1 MITLWSE
8 WRYSVFTR
16 AVCTSEADCDMIF
29 GVSCPGLELIHN
41 SLPSDQRRTLA
52 TEISDE
58 TEENLMFICLIV
70 SPNFSLS
77 DRSPWPPGLVSMSC
91 VITPANYTPLCWVYM
106 VSNYGE
112 YLWWAFMMRIYGE
125 YSWWVSHDPPYYGQ
139 AWEVHGA
146 SMNVP
151 SVSLTWYFSA
161 SYSIS
166 LHLSQCRALVP
177 VFNIWQFLPDAEGA
191 LVPPSSLS
199 HWPCCCQRKW
209 VERNV
214 NTFLKLKIFISPEET
229 RVRSGVISFVLILS
243 SKHWTTNLMCR
254 TSSLIASISNK
265 TKTQTQTIAEEIFT
279 QTVQFALH
287 GTVRWLIVP
296 QILLQF
302 TAWIMFC
309 SYLQRSKIQIGLR
322 PQPASTVTIIVTI
335 PRL

>member
-1 MITLWSE
+1 MSIYDENLWWVFMVSITWSAILWTGLRGPWSFYE
-8 WRYSVFTR
+8 CPVSLL
-16 AVCTSEADCDMIF
+16 DMIF
-29 GVSCPGLELIHN
+29 QCKLF
-41 SLPSDQRRTLA
+41 
-52 TEISDE
+52 
-58 TEENLMFICLIV
+58 NL
-70 SPNFSLS
+70 SPSLS
-77 DRSPWPPGLVSMSC
+77 VPGTSSCLQYLAVFARCGGSSSPS
-91 VITPANYTPLCWVYM
+91 
-106 VSNYGE
+106 
-112 YLWWAFMMRIYGE
+112 
-125 YSWWVSHDPPYYGQ
+125 
-139 AWEVHGA
+139 
-146 SMNVP
+146 
-151 SVSLTWYFSA
+151 
-161 SYSIS
+161 
-166 LHLSQCRALVP
+166 
-177 VFNIWQFLPDAEGA
+177 FL
-191 LVPPSSLS
+191 SLS

-209 VERNV
+209 GERNV
-214 NTFLKLKIFISPEET
+214 NTSLKLKIFISPEET
-229 RVRSGVISFVLILS
+229 RVRFGVISFVLILS

>member
-16 AVCTSEADCDMIF
+16 AVYTSEADCDMIF

-191 LVPPSSLS
+191 LVLVPSPCPTGLVAARGSEESAMSILLSNSKYLFPPRRPEWGSVLS
-199 HWPCCCQRKW
+199 VLCWYSR
-209 VERNV
+209 V
-214 NTFLKLKIFISPEET
+214 NTGPQTWCVGHLLWLPPFQIKQKLRHK
-229 RVRSGVISFVLILS
+229 
-243 SKHWTTNLMCR
+243 
-254 TSSLIASISNK
+254 
-265 TKTQTQTIAEEIFT
+265 Q
-279 QTVQFALH
+279 
-287 GTVRWLIVP
+287 
-296 QILLQF
+296 
-302 TAWIMFC
+302 
-309 SYLQRSKIQIGLR
+309 
-322 PQPASTVTIIVTI
+322 
-335 PRL
+335 